1 MYRFAGGPL
10 EPLGHPAVLMR
21 RSARHRAGGEIRT
34 PLREQPG
41 YSRPRLSNVGAPAG
55 YPHQGSNLG
64 HPPCDSGALPLS
76 YAGVYLETLRRP
88 GSNRDLDG

>member
-1 MYRFAGGPL
+1 VYRFAGGPL
-10 EPLGHPAVLMR
+10 KPLGHTAVLEARCAR
-21 RSARHRAGGEIRT
+21 RRAGGEIRT

-64 HPPCDSGALPLS
+64 IRRVKAALF
-76 YAGVYLETLRRP
+76 R
-88 GSNRDLDG
+88 